1 MWGLLVAAAL
11 TFGLVRA
18 ATGLRPET
26 KSARMRL
33 KESARFATY
42 VSKLSRKTI
51 TLDEAEDGVVLARK
65 FGNMDLEKK
74 FRAVAISLKKGRS

>member
-18 ATGLRPET
+18 AA
-26 KSARMRL
+26 ARSTRKHL
-33 KESARFATY
+33 GESARFASSA
-42 VSKLSRKTI
+42 SKLARKTI
-51 TLDEAEDGVVLARK
+51 TLDEAEDGAVLARK

-74 FRAVAISLKKGRS
+74 FVKAAQTLRKERV